1 MNKSVHRASQT
12 GLVIEQVTRFSVH
25 LGRGGAGARPR
36 RRRCNRPRAP
46 PLTELA
52 MPTTRF
58 EDFVKNGSAR

>member
-12 GLVIEQVTRFSVH
+12 GLVIEQVTRFGVH

-36 RRRCNRPRAP
+36 RQRYNRPRA

-52 MPTTRF
+52 MPATRF